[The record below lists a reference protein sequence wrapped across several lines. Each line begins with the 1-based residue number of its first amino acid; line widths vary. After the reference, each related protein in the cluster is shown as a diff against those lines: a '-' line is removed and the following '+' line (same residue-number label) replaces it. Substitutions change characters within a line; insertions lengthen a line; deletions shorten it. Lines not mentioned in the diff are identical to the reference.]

1 MYVCM
6 YMNVT
11 DICQTSDLHMIYYIF
26 IKLVLRLLD
35 NCCRDKAVGEE
46 TIESSDWG
54 SIYFV
59 FMNN

>member
-1 MYVCM
+1 MYVYM
-6 YMNVT
+6 YMYVT
-11 DICQTSDLHMIYYIF
+11 DICQTSDLHMIYSIF
-26 IKLVLRLLD
+26 IKLVLKFLD

-46 TIESSDWG
+46 TVENSLC